1 MVATQIT
8 LSAILQGYIH
18 HMPLPTPVLIVEDND
33 ACARR
38 FQGLVVGC
46 GVEPRDVDTAGNLS
60 GARDRLRS
68 KSYGLALVDMYL
80 PDGMGSTLIRD
91 MALLQPALQAV
102 VASAFGTDDL
112 VLDAIRAG
120 AVGYLMK
127 DADDDEIA
135 WSLSCVGRGGAA
147 INPGIAR
154 RLLAMAAELPP
165 PRTPEPA
172 LPPTDVPSIE
182 LSPREHEVLQLIAEG
197 CTNKEVANRL
207 ALSVHTIDF
216 YAKRLYGK
224 LSARSRTQAVG
235 LARAGGLLD

>member
-1 MVATQIT
+1 
-8 LSAILQGYIH
+8 
-18 HMPLPTPVLIVEDND
+18 MPLPTPVLIVEDD
-33 ACARR
+33 DVCARR
-38 FQGLVVGC
+38 FERLLVEC
-46 GVEPRDVDTAGNLS
+46 GVARQQVDTASNLS
-60 GARDRLRS
+60 DARHRLS
-68 KSYGLALVDMYL
+68 SSSYGLALVDMYL

-91 MALLQPALQAV
+91 MARLQPAMQAV

-127 DADDDEIA
+127 DADDDEIV

-154 RLLAMAAELPP
+154 RLLVLAAELPP
-165 PRTPEPA
+165 AARPAPA
-172 LPPTDVPSIE
+172 LPPSDGPQIE

-207 ALSVHTIDF
+207 DLSVHTIDF

-224 LSARSRTQAVG
+224 LSARTRTQAVG